1 MSLLSPAEGWYYKK
15 VSKDEKMWM
24 IIALILCIML
34 FVWMVMW
41 HVYGKQN
48 PSSTTYKTSTI
59 EFAELTENKKKTW
72 ISTFAPSIGEHWN

>member
-24 IIALILCIML
+24 VIALILCIML

-41 HVYGKQN
+41 HVYGKQTL
-48 PSSTTYKTSTI
+48 PVQHTKQVPLSLLSSLKLLSKEYD
-59 EFAELTENKKKTW
+59 W
-72 ISTFAPSIGEHWN
+72 GR